1 MSFTDTDKGLSHKNF
16 CFSPGAATRLHGSEG
31 LPKVGAQEAF
41 GRVSALPLPQ
51 GYISAAGAG
60 SAASQDLL
68 SCAGSNW
75 FHNTVTGKK
84 CQATPNLPSTQR

>member
-1 MSFTDTDKGLSHKNF
+1 M
-16 CFSPGAATRLHGSEG
+16 
-31 LPKVGAQEAF
+31 GAQEAF

-68 SCAGSNW
+68 SYAGSNCS
-75 FHNTVTGKK
+75 HNAVTGKK
-84 CQATPNLPSTQR
+84 CQAVYNLPSTQW